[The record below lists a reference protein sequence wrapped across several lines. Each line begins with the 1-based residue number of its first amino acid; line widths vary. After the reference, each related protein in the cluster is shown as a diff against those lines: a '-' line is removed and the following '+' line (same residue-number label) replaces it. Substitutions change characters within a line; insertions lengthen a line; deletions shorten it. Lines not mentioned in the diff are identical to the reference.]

1 MGGMRV
7 PGRLERTENLLRER
21 LGSAL
26 VRACPELPFTVN
38 ELTMRFGRTQDA
50 PGVLWRRIDSAIFNA
65 VYAATQ
71 GTMLVQLD
79 DGRAARIT
87 SEGVRDLSD
96 RLLSLSYDQK
106 AATPALRDAL
116 FDLSRE
122 GSYAAMRELLSRF
135 ELEPSERAFI
145 EQILAE
151 NEQEDPASS
160 HA

>member
-1 MGGMRV
+1 M

-21 LGSAL
+21 LGGGL
-26 VRACPELPFTVN
+26 LRACPELPFTVN

-65 VYAATQ
+65 VYGATQ
-71 GTMLVQLD
+71 GTMLVELD
-79 DGRAARIT
+79 SGRSARVT
-87 SEGVRDLSD
+87 SEGIRDLSD
-96 RLLSLSYDQK
+96 RLLSLAYDQK
-106 AATPALRDAL
+106 NATPTLRDAL

-135 ELEPSERAFI
+135 ALEPSERAFI
-145 EQILAE
+145 EQILTE